1 MLIERQDFKGLG
13 LASLHARRAHRHAR
27 NRQANNRRLFLQQ
40 SIDQIR
46 GHMAFHHVAIDQG
59 RVTRIELFRYR
70 LLALEIGEVFAK
82 ENFRLDF
89 ETIL

>member
-1 MLIERQDFKGLG
+1 
-13 LASLHARRAHRHAR
+13 
-27 NRQANNRRLFLQQ
+27 
-40 SIDQIR
+40 
-46 GHMAFHHVAIDQG
+46 MAFNHVAIDQG

-82 ENFRLDF
+82 ENFRLNF